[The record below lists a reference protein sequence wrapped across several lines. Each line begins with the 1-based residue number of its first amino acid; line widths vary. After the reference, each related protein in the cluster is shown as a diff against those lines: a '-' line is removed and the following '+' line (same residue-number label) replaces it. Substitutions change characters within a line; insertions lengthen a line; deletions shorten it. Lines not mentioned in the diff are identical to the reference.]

1 MIIVQKQSSSPLT
14 SMLRSIRIN
23 VTISNGMKWGRRKV
37 SRVVEVRRNFRRRK
51 GRKRKEGR
59 KIRRREGQE
68 KERVSSKKAF
78 RVLRG

>member
-14 SMLRSIRIN
+14 SMLRTIRIN
-23 VTISNGMKWGRRKV
+23 VTISNDMKWGRRKV
-37 SRVVEVRRNFRRRK
+37 SRVVEVRRNFRRGK
-51 GRKRKEGR
+51 ERKRKKRR

>member
-1 MIIVQKQSSSPLT
+1 M
-14 SMLRSIRIN
+14 
-23 VTISNGMKWGRRKV
+23 
-37 SRVVEVRRNFRRRK
+37 VEVRRNFRRRK